1 VLSDTDRDSGQTLI
15 RRLACWTVKSPNA
28 GPFSGTFVAEQGLMM
43 DFPVLYSK
51 TILGRPF
58 LILALL
64 LGVLIF
70 FSANVSHFRLD
81 ASADSLLLEGD
92 EDLRVFR
99 QMSER
104 YQTRSFIFVAF
115 IPNQD
120 LFAQSTLN
128 VISQIKNEITALDG
142 VESVVTLLDVP
153 LLKQHKGSLSEI
165 ASGYR
170 TLESPLVDTDKARD
184 ELIVSPIFSD
194 LLISADGKTT
204 ALQVNLAENTQ
215 LIALQAERDQLL
227 LRSQQANVTVSTK
240 QSLDRVEQAY
250 ALAKDHADQ
259 HNHQLIGQLRGVMDQ
274 HRDHGQLVLGGVP
287 MVADDMI
294 TFIRNDL
301 LVFGCGVFLFLVLIL
316 SLIFRQPR
324 WVLLPLISCAYAGL
338 TMVGL
343 LGFMDWPVTVISSNF
358 VALMLIITMSMTV
371 HLIVRYRQLE
381 RDEPGWSQQELVFQT
396 TRKMFWPC
404 LYTALTTIIAFG
416 SLVFSDIKPVIDFG
430 WMMSLGLGVTFLTC
444 FLLFPVMLV
453 LLGHASRAQIRT
465 ARPFHLTLGLARLT
479 EHHGRWILVLAV
491 VLIGLSFIGMMRLEV
506 ENSFVNYFGKDTEIH
521 RGLRVIDEQLGGT
534 TPLDILIRFPEAESS
549 LALDEEDE
557 ELKLLLGTT
566 DTGTDQDYWFTPDKI
581 ELVKKAHDYIGTVYG
596 IGKVMSVASLVR
608 VGEQINKGP
617 FDAFELAIVYKRM
630 PQDLKSTLVDPFI
643 SVADNEARIS
653 VRVKDSLADLRRDE
667 LLKQLRV
674 GLVQDV
680 GLAEDRLQITGLLVL
695 YNNML
700 QSLFKSQ
707 IEALGVVMLG
717 IAIML
722 LILFRSW
729 ALAIIG
735 IIPNLLAAVSI
746 LGLMGLIGIPLD
758 MMTITIA
765 SITIGVAVDNSIHYL
780 YRFREEFR
788 HHRDY
793 MITLRNCHAS
803 IGNAISYTAIT
814 IIAGF
819 SILTLSN
826 FVPTIHFGM
835 LTALAMLIALLA
847 SLTLMPKLLLIF
859 KPL

>member
-1 VLSDTDRDSGQTLI
+1 MG
-15 RRLACWTVKSPNA
+15 
-28 GPFSGTFVAEQGLMM
+28 
-43 DFPVLYSK
+43 
-51 TILGRPF
+51 
-58 LILALL
+58 
-64 LGVLIF
+64 
-70 FSANVSHFRLD
+70 
-81 ASADSLLLEGD
+81 
-92 EDLRVFR
+92 
-99 QMSER
+99 
-104 YQTRSFIFVAF
+104 
-115 IPNQD
+115 
-120 LFAQSTLN
+120 
-128 VISQIKNEITALDG
+128 
-142 VESVVTLLDVP
+142 
-153 LLKQHKGSLSEI
+153 
-165 ASGYR
+165 
-170 TLESPLVDTDKARD
+170 
-184 ELIVSPIFSD
+184 
-194 LLISADGKTT
+194 
-204 ALQVNLAENTQ
+204 
-215 LIALQAERDQLL
+215 
-227 LRSQQANVTVSTK
+227 
-240 QSLDRVEQAY
+240 
-250 ALAKDHADQ
+250 
-259 HNHQLIGQLRGVMDQ
+259 
-274 HRDHGQLVLGGVP
+274 
-287 MVADDMI
+287 
-294 TFIRNDL
+294 
-301 LVFGCGVFLFLVLIL
+301 
-316 SLIFRQPR
+316 
-324 WVLLPLISCAYAGL
+324 
-338 TMVGL
+338 
-343 LGFMDWPVTVISSNF
+343 WPVTVISSNF

-381 RDEPGWSQQELVFQT
+381 RDEPGRSQQELVFKT
-396 TRKMFWPC
+396 TQKMFWPC

-453 LLGHASRAQIRT
+453 LLGHASRTQIQT
-465 ARPFHLTLGLARLT
+465 IRPFHFTLGLARLT
-479 EHHGRWILVLAV
+479 VHHGRWILVLSAV
-491 VLIGLSFIGMMRLEV
+491 LVGLSFIGIMRLEV
-506 ENSFVNYFGKDTEIH
+506 ENSFVNYFGEDTEIH
-521 RGLRVIDEQLGGT
+521 RGLRVIDDQLGGT
-534 TPLDILIRFPEAESS
+534 TPLDILIRFPEAERSV
-549 LALDEEDE
+549 ALEEEDE

-566 DTGTDQDYWFTPDKI
+566 DTGDDQDYWFTPDKI
-581 ELVKKAHDYIGTVYG
+581 ELVKKAHDYIETVYG
-596 IGKVMSVASLVR
+596 IGKVMSVASLIR
-608 VGEQINKGP
+608 VGEEINKGP

-630 PQDLKSTLVDPFI
+630 PQNLKSTLIDPYI

-667 LLKQLRV
+667 LLKQLRA

-780 YRFREEFR
+780 YRFREEFLQ
-788 HHRDY
+788 HRDY
-793 MITLRNCHAS
+793 VITLRNCHAS

-847 SLTLMPKLLLIF
+847 SLTLLPKLLLIF

>member
-1 VLSDTDRDSGQTLI
+1 MG
-15 RRLACWTVKSPNA
+15 
-28 GPFSGTFVAEQGLMM
+28 
-43 DFPVLYSK
+43 FPALYSK
-51 TILGRPF
+51 TVLGRPF
-58 LILALL
+58 LMLALL

-81 ASADSLLLEGD
+81 ASADSLLLEDD

-104 YQTRSFIFVAF
+104 YQIRSFIFVAF

-128 VISQIKNEITALDG
+128 VISQIKDQITALDG

-153 LLKQHKGSLSEI
+153 LLKQHKGSLLEI
-165 ASGYR
+165 ASSYR
-170 TLESPLVDTDKARD
+170 TLESPLADREKARD
-184 ELIVSPIFSD
+184 ELTVSPIFSD
-194 LLISADGKTT
+194 LVISADGKTT

-227 LRSQQANVTVSTK
+227 LRSQQANFTVTK
-240 QSLDRVEQAY
+240 KKLFDRVKQAY
-250 ALAKDHADQ
+250 VVAKHDADQ
-259 HNHQLIGQLRGVMDQ
+259 HNHQLIEQLRGIMGQ
-274 HRDHGQLVLGGVP
+274 YRDHGQLVLGGVP

-381 RDEPGWSQQELVFQT
+381 RDEPGWSQQELVFKT

-416 SLVFSDIKPVIDFG
+416 SLVFSDIKPVVDFG

-444 FLLFPVMLV
+444 FLLFPAMLV
-453 LLGHASRAQIRT
+453 LLGHASRAQIQT
-465 ARPFHLTLGLARLT
+465 TRPFHLTLGLAQLT
-479 EHHGRWILVLAV
+479 EHHGRWILVLAA
-491 VLIGLSFIGMMRLEV
+491 VLAGLSFIGMMRLEV
-506 ENSFVNYFGKDTEIH
+506 ENSFVNYFDEDTEIH
-521 RGLRVIDEQLGGT
+521 RGLRVIDDQLGGT
-534 TPLDILIRFPEAESS
+534 TPLDILIRFPEAERS
-549 LALDEEDE
+549 LALEEEDE
-557 ELKLLLGTT
+557 ELKLLLGAT
-566 DTGTDQDYWFTPDKI
+566 DTGGDQDYWFTPDKI
-581 ELVKKAHDYIGTVYG
+581 ELVKKIHDYVGTVYG

-608 VGEQINKGP
+608 VGEEINKGP

-630 PQDLKSTLVDPFI
+630 PQDLKSTLIDPFI

-653 VRVKDSLADLRRDE
+653 VRVKDSLADLRRDK
-667 LLKQLRV
+667 LLKQLRA

-780 YRFREEFR
+780 YRFREEFL

-793 MITLRNCHAS
+793 VKALRNCHAS

-847 SLTLMPKLLLIF
+847 SLTLLPKLLLIF

>member
-1 VLSDTDRDSGQTLI
+1 MG
-15 RRLACWTVKSPNA
+15 
-28 GPFSGTFVAEQGLMM
+28 
-43 DFPVLYSK
+43 FPALYSK
-51 TILGRPF
+51 TVLGRPF
-58 LILALL
+58 LMLALL

-81 ASADSLLLEGD
+81 ASADSLLLEDD

-104 YQTRSFIFVAF
+104 YQIRSFIFVAF

-128 VISQIKNEITALDG
+128 VISQIKDQITALDG

-153 LLKQHKGSLSEI
+153 LLKQHKGSLLEI
-165 ASGYR
+165 VSSYR
-170 TLESPLVDTDKARD
+170 TLESPLADREKARD
-184 ELIVSPIFSD
+184 ELTVSPIFSD
-194 LLISADGKTT
+194 LVISADGKTT

-227 LRSQQANVTVSTK
+227 LRSQQANFTVTK
-240 QSLDRVEQAY
+240 KKLFDRVKQAY
-250 ALAKDHADQ
+250 VVAKHDADQ
-259 HNHQLIGQLRGVMDQ
+259 HNHQLIEQLRGIMGQ
-274 HRDHGQLVLGGVP
+274 YRDHGQLVLGGVP

-381 RDEPGWSQQELVFQT
+381 RDEPGWSQQELVFKT

-453 LLGHASRAQIRT
+453 LLGHASRAQIQT
-465 ARPFHLTLGLARLT
+465 TRPFHLTLGLAQLT
-479 EHHGRWILVLAV
+479 EHHGRWILVLAA
-491 VLIGLSFIGMMRLEV
+491 VLAGLSFIGMMRLEV
-506 ENSFVNYFGKDTEIH
+506 ENSFVNYFDEDTEIH
-521 RGLRVIDEQLGGT
+521 RGLRVIDDQLGGT
-534 TPLDILIRFPEAESS
+534 TPLDILIRFPEAERS
-549 LALDEEDE
+549 LALEEEDE
-557 ELKLLLGTT
+557 ELKLLLGAT
-566 DTGTDQDYWFTPDKI
+566 DTGGDQDYWFTPDKI
-581 ELVKKAHDYIGTVYG
+581 ELVKKIHDYVGTVYG

-608 VGEQINKGP
+608 VGEEINKGP

-630 PQDLKSTLVDPFI
+630 PQDLKSTLIDPFI

-653 VRVKDSLADLRRDE
+653 VRVKDSLADLRRDK
-667 LLKQLRV
+667 LLKQLRA

-780 YRFREEFR
+780 YRFREEFL

-793 MITLRNCHAS
+793 VKTLRNCHAS

-847 SLTLMPKLLLIF
+847 SLTLLPKLLLIF

>member
-1 VLSDTDRDSGQTLI
+1 
-15 RRLACWTVKSPNA
+15 
-28 GPFSGTFVAEQGLMM
+28 
-43 DFPVLYSK
+43 
-51 TILGRPF
+51 
-58 LILALL
+58 
-64 LGVLIF
+64 
-70 FSANVSHFRLD
+70 
-81 ASADSLLLEGD
+81 
-92 EDLRVFR
+92 
-99 QMSER
+99 
-104 YQTRSFIFVAF
+104 
-115 IPNQD
+115 
-120 LFAQSTLN
+120 
-128 VISQIKNEITALDG
+128 
-142 VESVVTLLDVP
+142 
-153 LLKQHKGSLSEI
+153 
-165 ASGYR
+165 
-170 TLESPLVDTDKARD
+170 
-184 ELIVSPIFSD
+184 
-194 LLISADGKTT
+194 
-204 ALQVNLAENTQ
+204 
-215 LIALQAERDQLL
+215 
-227 LRSQQANVTVSTK
+227 
-240 QSLDRVEQAY
+240 
-250 ALAKDHADQ
+250 
-259 HNHQLIGQLRGVMDQ
+259 
-274 HRDHGQLVLGGVP
+274 
-287 MVADDMI
+287 
-294 TFIRNDL
+294 
-301 LVFGCGVFLFLVLIL
+301 
-316 SLIFRQPR
+316 
-324 WVLLPLISCAYAGL
+324 
-338 TMVGL
+338 
-343 LGFMDWPVTVISSNF
+343 
-358 VALMLIITMSMTV
+358 
-371 HLIVRYRQLE
+371 
-381 RDEPGWSQQELVFQT
+381 
-396 TRKMFWPC
+396 
-404 LYTALTTIIAFG
+404 
-416 SLVFSDIKPVIDFG
+416 
-430 WMMSLGLGVTFLTC
+430 
-444 FLLFPVMLV
+444 
-453 LLGHASRAQIRT
+453 
-465 ARPFHLTLGLARLT
+465 
-479 EHHGRWILVLAV
+479 
-491 VLIGLSFIGMMRLEV
+491 MMRLEV

-534 TPLDILIRFPEAESS
+534 TPLDILIRFPEAERS
-549 LALDEEDE
+549 LALEEEDE

-566 DTGTDQDYWFTPDKI
+566 DTGGDQDYWFTPDKI
-581 ELVKKAHDYIGTVYG
+581 ELVKKAHDYIETVYG

-608 VGEQINKGP
+608 VGEEINKGP

-630 PQDLKSTLVDPFI
+630 PQDLKSTLLDPFI

-653 VRVKDSLADLRRDE
+653 VRVKDSLADLRRAE

-793 MITLRNCHAS
+793 VITLRNCHAS

-826 FVPTIHFGM
+826 FVPTVHFGM

-847 SLTLMPKLLLIF
+847 SLTLLPKLLLIF

>member
-1 VLSDTDRDSGQTLI
+1 MG
-15 RRLACWTVKSPNA
+15 
-28 GPFSGTFVAEQGLMM
+28 
-43 DFPVLYSK
+43 FPALYSK
-51 TILGRPF
+51 TVLGRPF
-58 LILALL
+58 LMLALL

-81 ASADSLLLEGD
+81 ASADSLLLEDD

-104 YQTRSFIFVAF
+104 YQIRSFIFVAF

-128 VISQIKNEITALDG
+128 VISQIKDQITALDG

-153 LLKQHKGSLSEI
+153 LLKQHKGSLLEI
-165 ASGYR
+165 VSSYR
-170 TLESPLVDTDKARD
+170 TLESPLADREKARD
-184 ELIVSPIFSD
+184 ELTVSPIFSD
-194 LLISADGKTT
+194 LVISADGKTT

-227 LRSQQANVTVSTK
+227 LRSQQANFTVTK
-240 QSLDRVEQAY
+240 KKLFDRVKQAY
-250 ALAKDHADQ
+250 VVAKHDADQ
-259 HNHQLIGQLRGVMDQ
+259 HNHQLIEQLRGIMGQ
-274 HRDHGQLVLGGVP
+274 YRDHGQLVLGGVP

-381 RDEPGWSQQELVFQT
+381 RDEPGWSQQELVFKT

-444 FLLFPVMLV
+444 FLLFPAMLV
-453 LLGHASRAQIRT
+453 LLGHASRAQIQT
-465 ARPFHLTLGLARLT
+465 TRPFHFTLGLAQLT
-479 EHHGRWILVLAV
+479 EHHGRWILVLAA
-491 VLIGLSFIGMMRLEV
+491 VLAGLSFIGMMRLEV
-506 ENSFVNYFGKDTEIH
+506 ENSFVNYFDEDTEIH
-521 RGLRVIDEQLGGT
+521 RGLRVIDDQLGGT
-534 TPLDILIRFPEAESS
+534 TPLDILIRFPEAERS
-549 LALDEEDE
+549 LALEEEDE
-557 ELKLLLGTT
+557 ELKLLLGAT
-566 DTGTDQDYWFTPDKI
+566 DTGGDQDYWFTPDKI
-581 ELVKKAHDYIGTVYG
+581 ELVKKIHDYVGTVYG

-608 VGEQINKGP
+608 VGEEINKGP

-630 PQDLKSTLVDPFI
+630 PQDLKSTLIDPFI

-653 VRVKDSLADLRRDE
+653 VRVKDSLADLRRAE

-780 YRFREEFR
+780 YRFREEFL

-793 MITLRNCHAS
+793 VKTLRNCHAS

-847 SLTLMPKLLLIF
+847 SLTLLPKLLLIF

>member
-1 VLSDTDRDSGQTLI
+1 MG
-15 RRLACWTVKSPNA
+15 
-28 GPFSGTFVAEQGLMM
+28 
-43 DFPVLYSK
+43 FPALYSK
-51 TILGRPF
+51 TVLGRPF
-58 LILALL
+58 LMLALL

-81 ASADSLLLEGD
+81 ASADSLLLEDD

-104 YQTRSFIFVAF
+104 YQIRSFIFVAF

-128 VISQIKNEITALDG
+128 VISQIKDQITALDG

-153 LLKQHKGSLSEI
+153 LLKQHKGSLLEI
-165 ASGYR
+165 VSSYR
-170 TLESPLVDTDKARD
+170 TLESPLADREKARD
-184 ELIVSPIFSD
+184 ELTVSPIFSD
-194 LLISADGKTT
+194 LVISADGKTT

-227 LRSQQANVTVSTK
+227 LRSQQANFTVTK
-240 QSLDRVEQAY
+240 KKLFDRVKQAY
-250 ALAKDHADQ
+250 VVAKHDADQ
-259 HNHQLIGQLRGVMDQ
+259 HNHQLIEQLRGIMGQ
-274 HRDHGQLVLGGVP
+274 YRDHGQLVLGGVP

-381 RDEPGWSQQELVFQT
+381 RDEPGWSQQELVFKT

-444 FLLFPVMLV
+444 FLLFPAMLV
-453 LLGHASRAQIRT
+453 LLGHASRAQIQT
-465 ARPFHLTLGLARLT
+465 TRPFHLTLGLAQLT
-479 EHHGRWILVLAV
+479 EHHGRWILVLAA
-491 VLIGLSFIGMMRLEV
+491 VLAGLSFIGMMRLEV
-506 ENSFVNYFGKDTEIH
+506 ENSFVNYFDEDTEIH
-521 RGLRVIDEQLGGT
+521 RGLRVIDDQLGGT
-534 TPLDILIRFPEAESS
+534 TPLDILIRFPEAERS
-549 LALDEEDE
+549 LALEEEDE
-557 ELKLLLGTT
+557 ELKLLLGAT
-566 DTGTDQDYWFTPDKI
+566 DTVGDQDYWFTPDKI
-581 ELVKKAHDYIGTVYG
+581 ELVKKIHDYVGTVYG

-608 VGEQINKGP
+608 VGEEINKGP

-630 PQDLKSTLVDPFI
+630 PQDLKSTLIDPFI

-653 VRVKDSLADLRRDE
+653 VRVKDSLADLRRDK
-667 LLKQLRV
+667 LLKQLRA

-780 YRFREEFR
+780 YRFREEFL

-793 MITLRNCHAS
+793 VKALRNCHAS

-847 SLTLMPKLLLIF
+847 SLTLLPKLLLIF

>member
-1 VLSDTDRDSGQTLI
+1 MG
-15 RRLACWTVKSPNA
+15 
-28 GPFSGTFVAEQGLMM
+28 
-43 DFPVLYSK
+43 FPALYSK
-51 TILGRPF
+51 TVLGRPF
-58 LILALL
+58 LMLALL

-81 ASADSLLLEGD
+81 ASADSLLLEDD

-104 YQTRSFIFVAF
+104 YQIRSFIFVAF

-128 VISQIKNEITALDG
+128 VISQIKDQITALDG

-153 LLKQHKGSLSEI
+153 LLKQHKGSLLEI
-165 ASGYR
+165 VSSYR
-170 TLESPLVDTDKARD
+170 TLESPLADREKARD
-184 ELIVSPIFSD
+184 ELTVSPIFSD
-194 LLISADGKTT
+194 LVISADGKTT

-227 LRSQQANVTVSTK
+227 LRSQQANFTVTK
-240 QSLDRVEQAY
+240 KKLFDRVKQAY
-250 ALAKDHADQ
+250 VVAKHDADQ
-259 HNHQLIGQLRGVMDQ
+259 HNHQLIEQLRGIMGQ
-274 HRDHGQLVLGGVP
+274 YRDHGQLVLGGVP

-381 RDEPGWSQQELVFQT
+381 RDEPGWSQQELVFKT

-444 FLLFPVMLV
+444 FLLFPAMLV
-453 LLGHASRAQIRT
+453 LLGHASRAQIQT
-465 ARPFHLTLGLARLT
+465 TRPFHLTLGLAQLT
-479 EHHGRWILVLAV
+479 EHHGRWILVLAA
-491 VLIGLSFIGMMRLEV
+491 VLAGLSFIGMMRLEV
-506 ENSFVNYFGKDTEIH
+506 ENSFVNYFDEDTEIH
-521 RGLRVIDEQLGGT
+521 RGLRVIDDQLGGT
-534 TPLDILIRFPEAESS
+534 TPLDILIRFPEAERS
-549 LALDEEDE
+549 LALEEEDE
-557 ELKLLLGTT
+557 ELKLLLGAT
-566 DTGTDQDYWFTPDKI
+566 DTGGDQDYWFTPDKI
-581 ELVKKAHDYIGTVYG
+581 ELVKKIHDYVGTVYG

-608 VGEQINKGP
+608 VGEEINKGP

-630 PQDLKSTLVDPFI
+630 PQDLKSTLIDPFI

-667 LLKQLRV
+667 LLKQLRA

-780 YRFREEFR
+780 YRFREEFL

-793 MITLRNCHAS
+793 VKTLRNCHAS

-847 SLTLMPKLLLIF
+847 SLTLLPKLLLIF

>member
-1 VLSDTDRDSGQTLI
+1 MLSDTDRDSGQTLL
-15 RRLACWTVKSPNA
+15 RLRAGRTVKSPTA
-28 GPFSGTFVAEQGLMM
+28 GQFIGAFIAEQGLMM

-51 TILGRPF
+51 TVLGRPF

-64 LGVLIF
+64 LGVLVF

-81 ASADSLLLEGD
+81 ASADSLLLEDD
-92 EDLRVFR
+92 EDLRIFR

-120 LFAQSTLN
+120 LFANNTLN
-128 VISQIKNEITALDG
+128 VIRRIKDQITALNG

-153 LLKQHKGSLSEI
+153 LLKQHEGSLSEL
-165 ASGYR
+165 ASSYL

-184 ELIVSPIFSD
+184 ELIISPIFSD
-194 LLISADGKTT
+194 LVISTDGKTT
-204 ALQVNLAENTQ
+204 ALQVNLAENTP

-227 LRSQQANVTVSTK
+227 SRSQQANFTVSEK
-240 QSLDRVEQAY
+240 KSLDRVTQAY
-250 ALAKDHADQ
+250 VLAKHQADQ
-259 HNHQLIGQLRGVMDQ
+259 HNHRLIEQLRGIMDQ
-274 HRDHGQLVLGGVP
+274 YRDHGQLVLGGVP

-301 LVFGCGVFLFLVLIL
+301 FVFGCGVFLFLVLIL
-316 SLIFRQPR
+316 SLIFRRPR
-324 WVLLPLISCAYAGL
+324 WVLLPLISCVYAGL

-343 LGFMDWPVTVISSNF
+343 LGFMGWPVTVISSNF

-381 RDEPGWSQQELVFQT
+381 RDEPGRSQQELVFKT
-396 TRKMFWPC
+396 TQKMFWPC

-453 LLGHASRAQIRT
+453 LLGHASRTQIQT
-465 ARPFHLTLGLARLT
+465 IRPFHFTLGLARLT
-479 EHHGRWILVLAV
+479 VHHGRWILVLSAV
-491 VLIGLSFIGMMRLEV
+491 LVGLSFIGIMRLEV
-506 ENSFVNYFGKDTEIH
+506 ENSFVNYFGEDTEIH
-521 RGLRVIDEQLGGT
+521 RGLRVIDDQLGGT
-534 TPLDILIRFPEAESS
+534 TPLDILIRFPEAERSV
-549 LALDEEDE
+549 ALEEEDE

-566 DTGTDQDYWFTPDKI
+566 DTGDDQDYWFTPDKI
-581 ELVKKAHDYIGTVYG
+581 ELVKKAHDYIETVYG
-596 IGKVMSVASLVR
+596 IGKVMSVASFIR
-608 VGEQINKGP
+608 VGEEINKGP

-630 PQDLKSTLVDPFI
+630 PQNLKSTLIDPYI

-667 LLKQLRV
+667 LLKQLRA
-674 GLVQDV
+674 GLIQDV

-780 YRFREEFR
+780 YRFREEFLQ
-788 HHRDY
+788 HRDY
-793 MITLRNCHAS
+793 VITLRNCHAS

-847 SLTLMPKLLLIF
+847 SLTLLPKLLLIF
-859 KPL
+859 KPW